1 MFEHDAL
8 IIGCGLTGAVI
19 ARHLAEEG
27 RRVLILERRNH
38 IGGNMYDRVDEH
50 GLLVQVYGPHI
61 FKTNKK
67 NLYDYIHRFED
78 WNESKVRL
86 SVVVNGK
93 CLPLPFNFKTIDEF
107 YSHEDAAKLKRK
119 LKAAFPGQKS
129 ATILE
134 LLDHSDP
141 DIKGYADFL
150 FENDYSLYTAK
161 MWGIPPETI
170 DKSVLRRVPVRFS
183 YDEGYFDTEY
193 EALPVHS
200 FTRFFENLL
209 AHENITVKL
218 GVDALNHLQAEGS
231 RIFFDGDPLTIPVV
245 YTGALDELFG
255 NVFGSLPY
263 RSLSFEWEYSDDEAY
278 PYTDSI
284 VSFPQEHAYTRST
297 EYKSMLC
304 QKSDGYIYAFEY
316 PSDYVQGGGHDPYY
330 PVLTE
335 QSMKIY
341 AQYRELAGKIPN
353 LIVCGRLGDFKYY
366 YMEQALERAIEISH
380 QLQGEK

>member
-8 IIGCGLTGAVI
+8 IIGSGLTGSVI

-27 RRVLILERRNH
+27 KRVLILERRNH
-38 IGGNMYDRVDEH
+38 IGGNMYDRTEEH
-50 GLLVQVYGPHI
+50 GLLIQVYGPHI

-67 NLYDYIHRFED
+67 NLYDYIHKFEG
-78 WNESKVRL
+78 WNESRARTSAVIK
-86 SVVVNGK
+86 GK
-93 CLPLPFNFKTIDEF
+93 SLPMPFNFKTIDEF
-107 YSHEDAAKLKRK
+107 YSHEDAARLKRK
-119 LKAAFPGQKS
+119 LKAAFPGKKS

-134 LLDHSDP
+134 LLEHSDS

-161 MWGIPPETI
+161 MWGIPPETV

-183 YDEGYFDTEY
+183 YEEGCFDTEY

-209 AHENITVKL
+209 DHENITVKL
-218 GVDALNHLQAEGS
+218 GIDALKHLKADGN
-231 RIFFDGDPLTIPVV
+231 RILFDGEPLKIPVV

-263 RSLSFEWEYSDDEAY
+263 RSLRFEWEYSDENAY
-278 PYTDSI
+278 PYTDPI
-284 VSFPQEHAYTRST
+284 VYFPQDYAYTRIT
-297 EYKSMLC
+297 EYKSLLS
-304 QKSDGYIYAFEY
+304 QKSDGNN
-316 PSDYVQGGGHDPYY
+316 DPYY

-335 QSMKIY
+335 ESMNIY
-341 AQYRELAGKIPN
+341 SQYRELADKIPN

-380 QLQGEK
+380 QMKG